1 MTDAVL
7 SRFEPLSDDAARHDQ
22 ARERLDRLA
31 WALDSAIRLP
41 GTDIRLGADALLNL
55 IPGIGNVATT
65 ALSAWLIREA
75 WRLGAS
81 RRTLAR
87 MAGNV
92 ALDGL
97 ISSVPLA
104 GSVADV
110 FWKANRRNMAI
121 LNRHLDEKAARRS
134 GKGARHRA

>member
-1 MTDAVL
+1 MTEAVL
-7 SRFEPLSDDAARHDQ
+7 SRLTPLSDDAARHDA

-65 ALSAWLIREA
+65 ALSAWMIREA

-81 RRTLAR
+81 RGTLAR

-92 ALDGL
+92 AVDGL

-104 GSVADV
+104 GSVADI

-121 LNRHLDEKAARRS
+121 LNRHLDEKAARRT
-134 GKGARHRA
+134 GARHRA